1 MSFVARRRGD
11 FGTPIR
17 VRDMQRNGHLSKRV
31 NGMDQSTTV
40 LCETEWP
47 LARFLGPGPMCLCFI
62 SHVEGPSYRPLGS
75 GMAVDGAGRRFG
87 NLSSGCIDE
96 DVALHAVEALKTGA
110 PTVLRYG
117 RGSPFMDIQLPCGG
131 GLEVTLLPAPDR
143 EVLDVVHR
151 RLVARENATLTVL
164 PDGQIENGATRGGLT
179 MTLRPKVRVLV
190 FGDGPEPRGFS
201 ALAQAAKLPVTLYA
215 GAEETRDGIAGACA
229 FSGKTWPDTAHVD
242 YRTAVTL
249 FFHDHERETALLT
262 HALETRAF
270 YIGAQGSLR
279 ARQLREAALSA
290 AGVEDAGIA
299 RLVEPFGYVAHARS
313 AQEMAAGVLAQVIDH
328 ARRV

>member
-1 MSFVARRRGD
+1 
-11 FGTPIR
+11 
-17 VRDMQRNGHLSKRV
+17 
-31 NGMDQSTTV
+31 MDQSTTV

-47 LARFLGPGPMCLCFI
+47 LARLMGPAPMCLCFI

-96 DVALHAVEALKTGA
+96 DVALHAVEALKSGA
-110 PTVLRYG
+110 PKVLRYG

-131 GLEVTLLPAPDR
+131 GLEVTLLPASER
-143 EVLDVVHR
+143 EILDVARR
-151 RLVARENATLTVL
+151 RLVARENVTLTVL
-164 PDGQIENGATRGGLT
+164 PDGQIENGATPGGLT
-179 MTLRPKVRVLV
+179 ITLRPKVRVLV

-201 ALAQAAKLPVTLYA
+201 ALAQAAGLPVALYA
-215 GAEETRDGIAGACA
+215 GAKETRDGIAGACA

-242 YRTAVTL
+242 HRTAVTL
-249 FFHDHERETALLT
+249 FFHDHERETRLLR
-262 HALETRAF
+262 HALETPAF

-290 AGVEDAGIA
+290 AGVGDAEIA

-313 AQEMAAGVLAQVIDH
+313 ALEMAAGVLAQVVDH
-328 ARRV
+328 ARRL